1 MKIISTLII
10 TTLLIFSLNTQAAEI
25 TSSSAEYKNNRFIIK
40 VVGVVSSSQESIFAL
55 LTDYANLTKTSPKL
69 IESKIIRQDGDAT
82 IVKNIARGCVWFF
95 CKDIIN
101 TQRATTIPIKHIQ
114 ATTIPAGS
122 NLKFGKMVWDIKKV
136 ESGTEISYCAE
147 IEPDFFVP
155 PLIGTY
161 FIKNAMLKEAKT
173 FIDSVEKLTSANP
186 VQ

>member
-1 MKIISTLII
+1 MKISTTFL
-10 TTLLIFSLNTQAAEI
+10 TALFLFFSANIQAAEI

-82 IVKNIARGCVWFF
+82 IVKTIARGCVWFF
-95 CKDIIN
+95 CKEIIN
-101 TQRATTIPIKHIQ
+101 TQRAITIPIKRIQ

-136 ESGTEISYCAE
+136 ESGTEISYYAE

-155 PLIGTY
+155 PFIGSY

-173 FIDSVEKLTSANP
+173 FIDSVEKLTNANP